1 MRAFCVATV
10 CWSELMVRSTW
21 RGGGGTAAAAPG
33 SGSEQADTS
42 GGLIR
47 ADITGTPDHVTNL
60 QRTHRPIDSVQ
71 T

>member
-21 RGGGGTAAAAPG
+21 RGGGGAAAAAPG

-60 QRTHRPIDSVQ
+60 QRTHRPIDSVR